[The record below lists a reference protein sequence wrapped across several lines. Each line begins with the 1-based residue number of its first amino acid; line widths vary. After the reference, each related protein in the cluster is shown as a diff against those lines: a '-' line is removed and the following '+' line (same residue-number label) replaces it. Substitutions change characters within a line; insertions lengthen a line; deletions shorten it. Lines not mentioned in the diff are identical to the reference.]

1 MQARIKRNLPP
12 APPPTKTVKG
22 EQKPS
27 DIGKFPRRWTAERL
41 KVLEEMNA
49 EGYSTEQIADEMGAS
64 VEAIRHRLRR
74 MKKGF

>member
-1 MQARIKRNLPP
+1 M
-12 APPPTKTVKG
+12 
-22 EQKPS
+22 
-27 DIGKFPRRWTAERL
+27 

-64 VEAIRHRLRR
+64 VEAMRHRLRR